1 MKNWFS
7 KLFPSDKAP
16 PPVAVA
22 AGMRPPLLAADPTV
36 DSATQRARG
45 NEMLERGDLGGA
57 ERCYR
62 AATALDPGSAPSHL
76 NLGYVL
82 KEQGRPDE
90 AQAELG
96 HALALDPTLF
106 DANYMLAELA
116 RGQGRSDVAV
126 EHYTKVIALN
136 PRFELAYRDLC
147 QTLFDC
153 GQAERAMEVVLGGLA
168 VVPQSADLH
177 YFLGNLHLHDA
188 QYEQAVDCF
197 LKALAIQPA
206 YAEVHANMGLA
217 LRLRGRPA
225 AAAQSYREALAL
237 QPSSAVWQFNF
248 ALALHQLGQLDE
260 AVAQYRRA
268 LSLDGRHFEAHVNLA
283 VALQT
288 LGNFEAS
295 IRSSQDALALQPQ
308 SAVVHCNL
316 GLAYRSQN
324 KLETAMD
331 CYKRAVEADPDSA
344 HGHAAMA
351 VAMNDQGQTDAA
363 LASFQKALS
372 LDPGLIEAR
381 SSRLFVLSHAS
392 PGRYLE
398 EARAYGERASALARP
413 FTSWPATRTSADAV
427 PTLRVGFVSG
437 DLREHPVG
445 RFLEDAIAHLDP
457 AVIQLFA
464 YTTSLQHDQLTA
476 RLRPRFSGW
485 ASIVGMT
492 DEVAAGRI
500 HADGLHILIDL
511 AGHTAHNRLPVF
523 AWKPAPVQVSWLGYF
538 ASTGLPA
545 IDHVLADE
553 VSVPPASRGQ
563 FTEHVWYLPDT
574 RMCFT
579 APAPS
584 APLETSPPPA
594 LTNGHVTFGCFQNLS
609 KVNDAVLAAWA
620 QVLSAVPNSRLRL
633 QNKQTGTQTAREA
646 LLRRLASAG
655 IAPQRVTVAPP
666 VARDMYLAAHAGV
679 DIILDTFPFPG
690 GTTTCEALWM
700 GVPTLT
706 MAGDSMLSNQGKGMV
721 HCAGLHEWIAED
733 AAEYVARAI
742 HHASDIQ
749 ALAALR
755 QTLRDQVLES
765 PLFDGRRFAANL
777 TQALFEMWGER
788 ERHALGFAPTLHIT
802 SLP

>member
-7 KLFPSDKAP
+7 KLFPSDKTP
-16 PPVAVA
+16 PPVAVS
-22 AGMRPPLLAADPTV
+22 AGMRSRLPADPSA

-45 NEMLERGDLGGA
+45 NELLERGDLGGA

-62 AATALDPGSAPSHL
+62 AATALDPGSAPSRL

-82 KEQGRPDE
+82 KEQGRQDE
-90 AQAELG
+90 AQAELQQ
-96 HALALDPTLF
+96 ALALDPTLF
-106 DANYMLAELA
+106 DANYMLADLA
-116 RGQGRSDVAV
+116 RGQGRSDAAV
-126 EHYTKVIALN
+126 EHYTKVISLN

-147 QTLFDC
+147 QTLFEC
-153 GQAERAMEVVLGGLA
+153 GQADRAMEVVLGGLA
-168 VVPQSADLH
+168 AVPQSADLH

-188 QYEQAVDCF
+188 HYEQAVDCF
-197 LKALAIQPA
+197 LKALSIQPA

-217 LRLRGRPA
+217 LRLRGQPA
-225 AAAQSYREALAL
+225 AAAQSYREALAQ
-237 QPSSAVWQFNF
+237 QPNSAVWRFNF
-248 ALALHQLGQLDE
+248 ALALHQLGQMDE
-260 AVAQYRRA
+260 AVAQYRLA

-283 VALQT
+283 VALLA

-295 IRSSQDALALQPQ
+295 VRSSQDALALQPH

-324 KLETAMD
+324 KLEAAMD
-331 CYKRAVEADPDSA
+331 CYRRALEADPDSA

-351 VAMNDQGQTDAA
+351 VALNDQGQTDAA

-372 LDPGLIEAR
+372 LDPDLIEAR

-398 EARAYGERASALARP
+398 EARAYGERAAALARP
-413 FTSWPATRTSADAV
+413 FTSWLATRTSADAM

-457 AVIQLFA
+457 AIVQLFA

-538 ASTGLPA
+538 ASTGLAA

-553 VSVPPASRGQ
+553 VSVPPAARGQ

-620 QVLSAVPNSRLRL
+620 QVLSALPSSRLRL
-633 QNKQTGTQTAREA
+633 QNKQTGTPTAREA
-646 LLRRLASAG
+646 LLRRLAGVG
-655 IAPQRVTVAPP
+655 IAPERVTLAPP
-666 VARDMYLAAHAGV
+666 VARDMYLAAHAEV

-700 GVPTLT
+700 GVPTITL
-706 MAGDSMLSNQGKGMV
+706 AGNSMLSRQGASMLSAARLTG
-721 HCAGLHEWIAED
+721 WIALTEAD
-733 AAEYVARAI
+733 YIARAVA
-742 HHASDIQ
+742 HAGDMG

-755 QTLRDQVLES
+755 SRLRAQVLAS
-765 PLFDGRRFAANL
+765 PLFDSVLFAKRLETAL
-777 TQALFEMWGER
+777 TAMW
-788 ERHALGFAPTLHIT
+788 RHH
-802 SLP
+802 